1 MRSGSVA
8 AVLITMGPPM
18 QYPVVPILRRVST
31 AFCASSQ
38 ATKAFASDT
47 CVVALSVVSPGK
59 IRSAGGSAPEIT
71 R

>member
-1 MRSGSVA
+1 MP
-8 AVLITMGPPM
+8 AVRITMGPPM
-18 QYPVVPILRRVST
+18 QYPVVPILRFLST

-47 CVVALSVVSPGK
+47 CVVALSVPAYLNASS
-59 IRSAGGSAPEIT
+59 RLAGCPLME

>member
-8 AVLITMGPPM
+8 AVLITMAPPM
-18 QYPVVPILRRVST
+18 QYPVVPILRPVST
-31 AFCASSQ
+31 DFCASSQ

-47 CVVALSVVSPGK
+47 CVVALSEPAYLNASS
-59 IRSAGGSAPEIT
+59 RLAGVPLLE